1 MTGPAPAS
9 MQQHERLAEVAELLA
24 RGVQRFLAAE
34 CKGEAQPR
42 NSRDPLAAVAAVEA
56 PCRARVLNP
65 QSKTA

>member
-1 MTGPAPAS
+1 MKSCAPSALTEA
-9 MQQHERLAEVAELLA
+9 ERFAELADLLA
-24 RGVQRFLAAE
+24 RGAQRFFVAQ
-34 CKGEAQPR
+34 CKAEAQPR